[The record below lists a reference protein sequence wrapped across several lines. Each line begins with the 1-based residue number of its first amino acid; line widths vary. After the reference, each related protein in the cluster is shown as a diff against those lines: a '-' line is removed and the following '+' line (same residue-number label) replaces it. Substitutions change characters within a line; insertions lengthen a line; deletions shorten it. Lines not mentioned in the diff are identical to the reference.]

1 MLHLGAAQHPE
12 PKILLFNAMK
22 NKQTSTCN
30 LQVPSVVNFRSVP
43 AIEGGKNQRT
53 PACNPQTQHAVKLRS
68 KAAISPN
75 VPDWKIK
82 NKPTALKPKNGKC
95 CKCAPCRSQ
104 SPETRL
110 YAGIKKET
118 DAKLQL
124 STTKCCKLVPR
135 SSQGPETRLCK
146 SIMNKWTPPCN
157 CQAPNVARWRRAAA
171 KSPKLPYLKESG
183 ASGRQRATLKCQMLQ
198 LGAAASSPQLVY

>member
-1 MLHLGAAQHPE
+1 MQLPKTQMLHLGAAQHPE

-135 SSQGPETRLCK
+135 SSQEPETRLCK

-171 KSPKLPYLKESG
+171 KSPKLPLSEGFRSKRTPTCNFKMQNVAIG
-183 ASGRQRATLKCQMLQ
+183 C
-198 LGAAASSPQLVY
+198 SS